1 METKKIINQGGVN
14 GSGVGLVNTS
24 SRDFKDLKYA
34 MQAAFETQNE
44 AKKIENGL
52 LALRFRMEEYLSQ
65 KEVKE
70 VVSVGVF
77 LRLFVAL
84 LNVKNKDLANYID
97 YKESN
102 LSALLRGNRKINIDL
117 AIKFGNIFKIDPIM
131 WLHIQSKN
139 ELIRVRNQEVENY
152 KKYKLEDLLKKSL
165 N

>member
-1 METKKIINQGGVN
+1 MEQERIINQGGVN
-14 GSGVGLVNTS
+14 GSGLGLVNTNS
-24 SRDFKDLKYA
+24 NDFKDLKYA
-34 MQAAFETQNE
+34 MQDAFQAQNQ
-44 AKKIENGL
+44 KVKIENGL
-52 LALRFRMEEYLSQ
+52 LALRFRMEEYLSE

-84 LNVKNKDLANYID
+84 LNVKNKDLASYID

-117 AIKFGNIFKIDPIM
+117 AIKFGNIFKIDPLI

-139 ELIRVRNQEVENY
+139 EMIKAQSQEREAY
-152 KKYKLEDLLKKSL
+152 KKYKLEDLIGNSL
-165 N
+165 S